1 LKDSEKKAAAADHS
15 LGGRFVGYFVQ
26 QAYFHRGQAL
36 PASLFPTGESIA
48 ISPVGF
54 A

>member
-26 QAYFHRGQAL
+26 QAYSHRAKP